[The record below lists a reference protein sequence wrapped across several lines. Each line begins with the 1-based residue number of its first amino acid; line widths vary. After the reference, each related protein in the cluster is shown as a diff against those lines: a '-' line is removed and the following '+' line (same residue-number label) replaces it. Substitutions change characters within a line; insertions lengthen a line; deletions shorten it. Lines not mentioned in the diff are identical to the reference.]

1 MKRREV
7 LTHPERSHTWCIVH
21 SVWMRARDG
30 EERWEQRGTI
40 AIVRYCEVGIVN
52 LALNCHV
59 NEHSGGAVFCRALY
73 LSLTL
78 SLQFS
83 YAAGAGARGRGLGEV
98 GGGKLVVWVR
108 VLFIPMELNV

>member
-7 LTHPERSHTWCIVH
+7 LTHPERSHAWCIVH

-30 EERWEQRGTI
+30 EERREQRGTI

-59 NEHSGGAVFCRALY
+59 NEHSGGVVFCRALY

-78 SLQFS
+78 SLTLRERGP
-83 YAAGAGARGRGLGEV
+83 AAEDWGRWEV
-98 GGGKLVVWVR
+98 RNWLCGCGCYLSRWS
-108 VLFIPMELNV
+108 